1 MCGIA
6 GFVTRDLAA
15 AAGDLSWLHDAAQ
28 RLDDAPPGAGAVDAL
43 AGVIAVLR
51 QRFTDLMSLATH
63 RALAADEGLLERV
76 RGMADALDRHE
87 AALVEL
93 SQGGRTDLDPLIEG
107 LRDYGW
113 QLRHELLGHVARVA
127 ALMGAHQADAAL
139 GVAFAAEH
147 VLQAIDRLE
156 VRGRD
161 SAGIAVQLRLDR
173 FDPKAL
179 PPALAAELEER
190 RSGAGAGHRSV
201 RVAEVPAK
209 GTVIGFVYKTAN
221 LIGRLGD
228 NGAAL
233 RAALSADALFW
244 HLAGAARSVDVLAH
258 TRWASSGIISVPNCH
273 PHNGAV
279 VSDAPGTADL
289 GGVFVLNGDVDNHLE
304 LQNELVTNQR
314 LAVEPGVTTDA
325 KVIPIVYRYTRGR
338 TNHPLDRFRA
348 AIRRLDG
355 SMAIGMIDLD
365 QPGEALLAQKG
376 SGQGLFA
383 AALPEG
389 WMFASE
395 AYGLATVTRAAFNLA
410 CNVQG
415 GSVARL
421 SAAEAEPEVQ
431 GVVDGAAVAVPC
443 DTIQIFARDIY
454 RGRFEF
460 FLEKEIHDAPSS
472 VAKTLR
478 GRYRHA
484 DGLVAFDGLPT
495 DLWEALRQRV
505 RGGLRRVYV
514 IGQGTAGVAGVG
526 IAHLIERAL
535 AHDLRRSIPVA
546 ALRSSELSA
555 EIDAYDFQGALV
567 VAVSQSGTTT
577 DTNRAVDL
585 ARERGAFVHAIVN
598 RRNSDLVR
606 KSDSVLFTSDGR
618 DVEMSVASTKAFYSQ
633 LTAGKLTA
641 LFLADALGAMGKPD
655 IQREMV
661 ELEALP
667 ERIAEVLGMSEQIA
681 ECARTLAPRARYWAV
696 TGSGVNHIAALEI
709 RIKLSELCYKS
720 IPVDFTED
728 KKHIDLSTEPLTLVI
743 ANDLPA
749 GVAGDVVKE
758 VAIFKAH
765 NGRPIVFAT
774 RGPDADAFRT
784 YAERVV
790 ALPPA
795 GADLAFVLATVAGH
809 LFGFHAA
816 RAIDAGAQKLKEIM
830 VDLGRVAETQAAAD
844 AGAALAGLDAFITE
858 AAEGA
863 VDSGLGARD
872 VAALAAVGRA
882 IGAALAA
889 GDLAGCAAQA
899 AKALPTVRKAFEE
912 TSRPVDTIRHQAK
925 TVTVGTSRPDDALS
939 PSVRDALA
947 RTGIAESR
955 LGSDDRK
962 ALSAVSRLVDQVD
975 WVAELA
981 LDRSGA
987 GLVVR
992 GAGETVPP
1000 ALARYAEGAA
1010 PVGLIG
1016 AAIDEKRLQI
1026 GRLGSVT
1033 AIVVPVHGGDVAE
1046 VVALACLSVKALAH
1060 ASREQKL
1067 GALAALGLFKRR
1079 LREWE
1084 AHFDAEAEVELMEA
1098 VARTSPAALL
1108 FDAGALSPDTASALR
1123 PAESP
1128 HIRVA

>member
-6 GFVTRDLAA
+6 GFVTRDLVTL
-15 AAGDLSWLHDAAQ
+15 AGDVSWIRDIAD
-28 RLDDAPPGAGAVDAL
+28 RLEAAPPGADATDAL
-43 AGVIAVLR
+43 SSVIALLHE
-51 QRFTDLMSLATH
+51 RFIDLMSLSTH
-63 RALAADEGLLERV
+63 RAIISDQDLFKRFRAIADSLSQ
-76 RGMADALDRHE
+76 HE

-93 SQGGRTDLDPLIEG
+93 SKAGRTDLDPLIEG
-107 LRDYGW
+107 LRDYAW
-113 QLRHELLGHVARVA
+113 QIRHELFGHIDGVG
-127 ALMGAHQADAAL
+127 ALMGTHRDGAAL
-139 GVAFAAEH
+139 GVAFATEH
-147 VLQAIDRLE
+147 VLRAIDRLE

-161 SAGIAVQLRLDR
+161 SAGITVQLALTG
-173 FDPKAL
+173 FDPASL
-179 PPALAAELEER
+179 PAALADDLQAR
-190 RSGAGAGHRSV
+190 MADTGTGHRAVMIADGPSGQTFV
-201 RVAEVPAK
+201 
-209 GTVIGFVYKTAN
+209 GFIYKTAN

-233 RAALSADALFW
+233 RSALSGDELFW
-244 HLAGAARSVDVLAH
+244 LLAEKARSANVLAH

-273 PHNGAV
+273 PHNAAVTSDVSGGAE
-279 VSDAPGTADL
+279 L
-289 GGVFVLNGDVDNHLE
+289 GGMFVLNGDIDNHME
-304 LQNELVTNQR
+304 LFQELVASQG
-314 LAVEPGVTTDA
+314 LGIEPAITTDA
-325 KVIPIVYRYTRGR
+325 KIIPIVHRYAKGSA
-338 TNHPLDRFRA
+338 HYPLDRFRA

-355 SMAIGMIDLD
+355 SMAIAAIDLRR
-365 QPGEALLAQKG
+365 PGEALVAQKG
-376 SGQGLFA
+376 SGQGLYA
-383 AALPEG
+383 APVADG
-389 WMFASE
+389 WVYASE
-395 AYGLATVTRAAFNLA
+395 AYGLASTTRSAFNLA
-410 CNVQG
+410 SNVQG

-421 SAAEAEPEVQ
+421 DAGLDEPEVH
-431 GVVDGAAVAVPC
+431 GVVDGAGITVSQ

-460 FLEKEIHDAPSS
+460 FLEKEIHDAPLS

-478 GRYRHA
+478 GRYRHT
-484 DGLVAFDGLPT
+484 DGLIAFDGLPI
-495 DLWEALRQRV
+495 DLWSKLRQRV
-505 RGGLRRVYV
+505 KGGLRRVYV

-535 AHDLRRSIPVA
+535 SRDAHRSIPVR

-555 EIDAYDFQGALV
+555 EIDAYDFRDSLV

-641 LFLADALGAMGKPD
+641 LFLADALAAMTRQE
-655 IQREMV
+655 IQREMA

-667 ERIAEVLGMSEQIA
+667 SKIGAVLSMDQEIA
-681 ECARTLAPRARYWAV
+681 ECARTFAPRARYWAV
-696 TGSGVNHIAALEI
+696 TGSGVNQIAALEI

-720 IPVDFTED
+720 IPVDYTED

-774 RGPDADAFRT
+774 QGPDAEAFT
-784 YAERVV
+784 AYAERVV
-790 ALPPA
+790 RLPSI
-795 GADLAFVLATVAGH
+795 GADLGFVLATVAGH

-830 VDLGRVAETQAAAD
+830 VKLGRSAETEAAED
-844 AGAALAGLDAFITE
+844 VGEALTALDAFIAE
-858 AAEGA
+858 AARGEF
-863 VDSGLGARD
+863 DSGLGARD
-872 VAALAAVGRA
+872 IASLATVSRA
-882 IGAALAA
+882 IGMAYMA
-889 GDLAGCAAQA
+889 GDIPACVAYARE
-899 AKALPTVRKAFEE
+899 ALTPVRKAFEE

-939 PSVRDALA
+939 PAVRDALA
-947 RTGIAESR
+947 RIGITESR
-955 LGSDDRK
+955 ISNDDRK
-962 ALSAVSRLVDQVD
+962 ALSIISRLIDQVD
-975 WVAELA
+975 WASELSLSQAGTDQRVRNVEETAPLA
-981 LDRSGA
+981 LR
-987 GLVVR
+987 
-992 GAGETVPP
+992 
-1000 ALARYAEGAA
+1000 RYSQWAS

-1016 AAIDEKRLQI
+1016 AAIDEKRLQV
-1026 GRLGSVT
+1026 GRLGNHA
-1033 AIVVPVHGGDVAE
+1033 AIVVPVQGDDASE
-1046 VVALACLSVKALAH
+1046 PIALVCMSVKAYPY

-1067 GALAALGLFKRR
+1067 AALTVLGLFKRK

-1084 AHFDAEAEVELMEA
+1084 AHFDAEAEVELMETIA
-1098 VARTSPAALL
+1098 CTEPAGLL
-1108 FDAGALSPDTASALR
+1108 FDVAALDPASRILLR
-1123 PAESP
+1123 QSA
-1128 HIRVA
+1128 